1 MTCSWCKKKGLTLKC
16 KGCQM
21 MFCTSDIQLEKHCCL
36 LMEDVKRSELEA
48 LEKSLPKVVAEKV
61 VKF

>member
-1 MTCSWCKKKGLTLKC
+1 
-16 KGCQM
+16 M

-36 LMEDVKRSELEA
+36 LMEDVKRAELEA
-48 LEKSLPKVVAEKV
+48 LEKSLTKVVAEKV